1 MSEIKVHVVKYPDR
15 TNLVMRYKCPLTG
28 KQVQRSTGTT
38 KQKAA
43 ENKAAKWEAELQ
55 EGRYQQSSR
64 MSWDKFRL
72 HWEQS
77 KLGTQRGSTAT
88 NYAATFNA
96 FENHCHP
103 ERLTDLTTAKVAMF
117 AAELRKPKVRKA
129 KKEGEEDT
137 VYKLSE
143 ASIARHLRHLKAIA
157 RWAHNQELLTKLPK
171 FDMPRKAS
179 GAQRMKGRPITLEEF
194 ERMLAATEGIVG
206 NGAAESWKL
215 LLRGLWATGLRL
227 SEAMALRWDH
237 QPGGVSVALD
247 GKQSVLAFDAES
259 QKSGKVQHVPL
270 APEAVELLE
279 QHERAG
285 GYVFNPQRKNG
296 EPMARHVLKIGKTIS
311 RIGKA
316 AGVVTD
322 PATGK
327 TATAHDL
334 RRAFGSRWSKL
345 VMPATLKEIMRHEAI
360 ETTMTYYVQQNAKLT
375 ASELWA
381 ARGTISGTSGPA
393 EQIRKQ
399 KPSAK

>member
-1 MSEIKVHVVKYPDR
+1 MHETIKVHVVKYPDR

-28 KQVQRSTGTT
+28 KHVQRTTGTS
-38 KQKAA
+38 KQREA
-43 ENKAAKWEAELQ
+43 EKKAAKWEAELQ

-64 MSWDKFRL
+64 MSWERFRW
-72 HWEQS
+72 HWEQA
-77 KLGTQRGSTAT
+77 KRGAQRPSTVT

-96 FENHCHP
+96 FENLCRP
-103 ERLTDLTTAKVAMF
+103 QRLADLTTAKVSAF
-117 AAELRKPKVRKA
+117 AAELRRSQ
-129 KKEGEEDT
+129 
-137 VYKLSE
+137 KLTE

-157 RWAHNQELLTKLPK
+157 RWAHNQDMLPKVPK
-171 FDMPRKAS
+171 FDMPRKS
-179 GAQRMKGRPITLEEF
+179 SAQRMKGRPITTEEF
-194 ERMLAATEGIVG
+194 ERMLAATEGVVG
-206 NGAAESWKL
+206 KEAAESWRF

-237 QPGGVSVALD
+237 QAGGVSVALD

-279 QHERAG
+279 PHQRPA

-296 EPMARHVLKIGKTIS
+296 EPLARHVLKIGKTIS

-322 PATGK
+322 PAKGK

-345 VMPATLKEIMRHEAI
+345 VMPATLKELMRHESI
-360 ETTMTYYVQQNAKLT
+360 ETTMTYYVQQNAKMT

-381 ARGTISGTSGPA
+381 ARGTISGTTDPTR
-393 EQIRKQ
+393 EKRPQ
-399 KPSAK
+399 KRSAK